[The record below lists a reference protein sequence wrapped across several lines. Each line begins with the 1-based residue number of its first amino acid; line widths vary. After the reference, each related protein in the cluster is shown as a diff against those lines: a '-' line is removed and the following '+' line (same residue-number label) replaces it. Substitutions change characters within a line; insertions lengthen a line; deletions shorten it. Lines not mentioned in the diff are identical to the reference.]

1 MRDIGLPISVALHVG
16 IFALAWFGLPSAK
29 PHEDVVFV
37 DAVEG
42 IEIGDVTQ
50 LRLGE
55 REAKAKPE
63 VTPKDTAKAQQERE
77 GQRAGTSKAEE
88 AAPAARA
95 AAAPKP
101 PEPKPPEPKPEPAKP
116 EPPKP
121 EPVKAL
127 EPKPEPP
134 KPTPVKAP
142 EPKPVE
148 AEKAPQVAEAAPP
161 KDEKAL
167 EELLKQTEPEKKPE
181 PKPEPAETKPTETA
195 AVPQARPRPKPTP
208 PAPQQVARAETGDA
222 KATGDSRFD
231 PKKIEN
237 IVSRNQTGT
246 NQSTQER
253 TASLGSPRGTNA
265 AIKMSQTEIDA
276 LVGQIRRCW
285 NPPPGA
291 VEAGITVTL
300 RFALNQDGS
309 LQGGPVIAKTPDHPL
324 AVPLA
329 NSASRALR
337 MCGPYKL
344 PAEKYAVWQQVEATF
359 DPKDL

>member
-1 MRDIGLPISVALHVG
+1 MRDVGLPVSVALHVG

-29 PHEDVVFV
+29 PTENVVFV

-55 REAKAKPE
+55 REAKASPD
-63 VTPKDTAKAQQERE
+63 VTPKDAAKAKEERE

-95 AAAPKP
+95 AAAAPKPEPRPEPPKPVEPPKP
-101 PEPKPPEPKPEPAKP
+101 PEPVKAPEPR
-116 EPPKP
+116 
-121 EPVKAL
+121 
-127 EPKPEPP
+127 PEPP

-148 AEKAPQVAEAAPP
+148 AERAPEAGEGAPP

-167 EELLKQTEPEKKPE
+167 EDLIKKAEPPKPPE
-181 PKPEPAETKPTETA
+181 PPKPAEPAEARPTETA

-222 KATGDSRFD
+222 RATGDSKFD